1 VYPLRSQLFGLLVL
15 EVEPLGRL
23 VVALRPGNRV
33 VENVDEMLRFVD
45 PTLMVVWRVVA
56 LASFVVDGVGEELSE
71 LFEGVVEVFVVDV
84 DDVFT
89 LGEVLVATAVTGEV
103 PLCVVEVFVVD
114 VLLLAFVVVLAAAE
128 DVTARVVVPLGAK
141 PPPTIGAFVV
151 LLVEAL
157 AVEEVKIVDVEVL
170 VEEVV
175 IGVVVEKV
183 VVEEVVVVQF
193 ICALQTSLALVIG
206 KSHRM
211 SASVSHA
218 K

>member
-1 VYPLRSQLFGLLVL
+1 
-15 EVEPLGRL
+15 VED
-23 VVALRPGNRV
+23 
-33 VENVDEMLRFVD
+33 VDEMLRFVD

-56 LASFVVDGVGEELSE
+56 LASFVVDGVGE

-89 LGEVLVATAVTGEV
+89 LGDVLVATAVTGEV
-103 PLCVVEVFVVD
+103 PLCVVIVVV
-114 VLLLAFVVVLAAAE
+114 VLLLAFLVVLAAAE
-128 DVTARVVVPLGAK
+128 DVTARVVVPLRAE

-157 AVEEVKIVDVEVL
+157 AVEEVKIVDVEVR

-175 IGVVVEKV
+175 SGVVVEKV

-193 ICALQTSLALVIG
+193 ICALQTSLALVI
-206 KSHRM
+206 
-211 SASVSHA
+211 A
-218 K
+218 KLNTHGRTGSPYENRIECPHPYHMPNSEV